1 MRVEGKAGRVS
12 VRVPRGT
19 PRRVAH
25 VDTKPTLLGLPT
37 VPVLSRSQ
45 VCDLV
50 SPTEAMQRFQ
60 EYLIKQGIES
70 TDAAESPSKRQRC
83 EAAEEPSLQQN
94 GSAAPECKICYCRGI
109 NALFAGCGHLVCCL
123 VCAYRVDKC
132 PICRVRVRPHEII
145 RTFTA

>member
-37 VPVLSRSQ
+37 VPVLSPSQ

-60 EYLIKQGIES
+60 EYLRKQIES
-70 TDAAESPSKRQRC
+70 TDAAEGPPKRQRC
-83 EAAEEPSLQQN
+83 ETAAEEPLQQS

-109 NALFAGCGHLVCCL
+109 NAVFAGCGHLVCCL

-132 PICRVRVRPHEII
+132 PICRVQVRPNEII
-145 RTFTA
+145 RTFTT